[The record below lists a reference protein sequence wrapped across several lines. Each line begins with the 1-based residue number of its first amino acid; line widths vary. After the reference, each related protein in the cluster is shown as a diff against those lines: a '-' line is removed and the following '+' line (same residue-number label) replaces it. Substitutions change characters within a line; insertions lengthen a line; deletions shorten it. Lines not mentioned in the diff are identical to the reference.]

1 MKLQD
6 IENVVEKQ
14 KMKNGETVVLSYDE
28 CDQDFN
34 EIVGDCYSGFH
45 LVEGKS
51 SLQEWINRHVPHETQ
66 GLREEIVEKIFLRNN
81 CTEDFIKEMLT
92 WLKNKNFLA
101 LPLYI
106 HEHSGVTY
114 SLNPIP
120 FGNHF
125 DGGCVPGGF
134 IILDKVKVRHLLG
147 IKKLTTKK
155 VEKEVMAFV
164 QDYMSWANGSIYSSY
179 LINEVDDVIDE
190 IHGILDNGQTESEQL
205 ESIISNYFEVDYAL
219 AS

>member
-28 CDQDFN
+28 CDQNFN
-34 EIVGDCYSGFH
+34 EIVGDCYSGFY

-51 SLQEWINRHVPHETQ
+51 SLQQWINRHVPQDTQ
-66 GLREEIVEKIFLRNN
+66 EQREEIVEKIFLRNN
-81 CTEDFIKEMLT
+81 CTEDFIKEMST

-114 SLNPIP
+114 SVNPIP
-120 FGNHF
+120 LGNQF
-125 DGGCVPGGF
+125 DGGCIPGGF
-134 IILDKVKVRHLLG
+134 IILDKVKVRHLFG

-155 VEKEVMAFV
+155 VEKEVKAFV

-190 IHGILDNGQTESEQL
+190 IHGMLDNGQSESEQL
-205 ESIISNYFEVDYAL
+205 ESIISNYFEVDCAL

>member
-6 IENVVEKQ
+6 IENVIEKQ
-14 KMKNGETVVLSYDE
+14 ELKNGETAILSYDE

-34 EIVGDCYSGFH
+34 EIVGDCYSGFY

-51 SLQEWINRHVPHETQ
+51 SLQQWINRHVPQDTQ
-66 GLREEIVEKIFLRNN
+66 EFREEIVEKIFLRNN
-81 CTEDFIKEMLT
+81 STEDFIKEMST

-120 FGNHF
+120 FGNQF
-125 DGGCVPGGF
+125 DGGRVPAGF

-155 VEKEVMAFV
+155 VEKEVKAFV
-164 QDYMSWANGSIYSSY
+164 QAYMSWENGSIYSSY

-190 IHGILDNGQTESEQL
+190 IHGLLDNGQTESEQL
-205 ESIISNYFEVDYAL
+205 ESIISNYFEVDYAI

>member
-1 MKLQD
+1 M
-6 IENVVEKQ
+6 
-14 KMKNGETVVLSYDE
+14 S
-28 CDQDFN
+28 
-34 EIVGDCYSGFH
+34 
-45 LVEGKS
+45 
-51 SLQEWINRHVPHETQ
+51 
-66 GLREEIVEKIFLRNN
+66 
-81 CTEDFIKEMLT
+81 T

-114 SLNPIP
+114 SVNPIP
-120 FGNHF
+120 FGNQF
-125 DGGCVPGGF
+125 DGGCIPEGF

-155 VEKEVMAFV
+155 VEKEVKTFV
-164 QDYMSWANGSIYSSY
+164 QAYMSWANGSIYSSY

-205 ESIISNYFEVDYAL
+205 ECIISNYFEVEYAI

>member
-45 LVEGKS
+45 LVRGKS
-51 SLQEWINRHVPHETQ
+51 YLQEWINRHVPHETQ

-81 CTEDFIKEMLT
+81 CTEDFIKEMST

-114 SLNPIP
+114 SVNPIP
-120 FGNHF
+120 FGNQF
-125 DGGCVPGGF
+125 DGGCIPEGF
-134 IILDKVKVRHLLG
+134 IILDKVKVRHC
-147 IKKLTTKK
+147 
-155 VEKEVMAFV
+155 AR
-164 QDYMSWANGSIYSSY
+164 
-179 LINEVDDVIDE
+179 
-190 IHGILDNGQTESEQL
+190 
-205 ESIISNYFEVDYAL
+205 
-219 AS
+219 